1 MIRLLWALSAQ
12 ARYYLRRYMP
22 TNIALDAIR
31 TRRGLKWGILA
42 MLLAVPYF
50 LAANY
55 CITLIEGGG
64 PGWLNLLVLLFC
76 WNALK
81 FLIMGLVSVI
91 LLVRARVQEAVERR
105 RPPHERGTVP
115 QVPDGECGVMGAV
128 IYTRSARPNWAT
140 HAHQRAACQC
150 LAAELGYEVS
160 GEFHDNG
167 RTRPA
172 LDQALATIRDGQASA
187 LIVADLYRL
196 SRPSTEFARIIEALD
211 EADVPLYVVGQG
223 RVSLPATPELGI
235 MLAIAEYE
243 AKHSEEDFTL

>member
-1 MIRLLWALSAQ
+1 
-12 ARYYLRRYMP
+12 
-22 TNIALDAIR
+22 
-31 TRRGLKWGILA
+31 
-42 MLLAVPYF
+42 
-50 LAANY
+50 
-55 CITLIEGGG
+55 
-64 PGWLNLLVLLFC
+64 
-76 WNALK
+76 
-81 FLIMGLVSVI
+81 
-91 LLVRARVQEAVERR
+91 
-105 RPPHERGTVP
+105 
-115 QVPDGECGVMGAV
+115 MGAV
-128 IYTRSARPNWAT
+128 IYTRSARPNRAT
-140 HAHQRAACQC
+140 HAHQQAACHR

-196 SRPSTEFARIIEALD
+196 SRSSTEFARIIEALD

-243 AKHSEEDFTL
+243 AEHSEEDFTL

>member
-1 MIRLLWALSAQ
+1 MAGIKDVARMAGVSTATASRALTGSG
-12 ARYYLRRYMP
+12 P
-22 TNIALDAIR
+22 
-31 TRRGLKWGILA
+31 
-42 MLLAVPYF
+42 V
-50 LAANY
+50 AAA
-55 CITLIEGGG
+55 T
-64 PGWLNLLVLLFC
+64 
-76 WNALK
+76 
-81 FLIMGLVSVI
+81 
-91 LLVRARVQEAVERR
+91 RARVQEAVERR

>member
-1 MIRLLWALSAQ
+1 MRRRADAMRPNVTIADVARAAGCATSTVSRALSQ
-12 ARYYLRRYMP
+12 PGRVS
-22 TNIALDAIR
+22 DA
-31 TRRGLKWGILA
+31 
-42 MLLAVPYF
+42 V
-50 LAANY
+50 
-55 CITLIEGGG
+55 
-64 PGWLNLLVLLFC
+64 
-76 WNALK
+76 
-81 FLIMGLVSVI
+81 
-91 LLVRARVQEAVERR
+91 RR
-105 RPPHERGTVP
+105 RVET
-115 QVPDGECGVMGAV
+115 
-128 IYTRSARPNWAT
+128 
-140 HAHQRAACQC
+140 

>member
-1 MIRLLWALSAQ
+1 MIRLLWALSAH

-172 LDQALATIRDGQASA
+172 TGRHRRSSSRTSTDSADRLPSSPAS
-187 LIVADLYRL
+187 
-196 SRPSTEFARIIEALD
+196 SRRWTRPTCPSTSSGKAA
-211 EADVPLYVVGQG
+211 
-223 RVSLPATPELGI
+223 
-235 MLAIAEYE
+235 
-243 AKHSEEDFTL
+243 